1 MVKII
6 KGGFVIHSVVRGNF
20 PEGLTFKPRPRQRG
34 VSSEGSRVGCE
45 KAGKV
50 RQSWYKDS
58 IGRAPEIRVWCVQG
72 I

>member
-34 VSSEGSRVGCE
+34 VSSEGSIPLAHRVSAVGLDFCE
-45 KAGKV
+45 E
-50 RQSWYKDS
+50 S
-58 IGRAPEIRVWCVQG
+58 
-72 I
+72 